1 MVKANPTAAIIII
14 GNEILSGRTVD
25 KNINFI
31 AKELDELGIS
41 LLEVRIVPDVKKEI
55 IEAVNALRR
64 RFTYVFTSGG
74 IGPTHDDITSASI
87 AEALETKLTCNPDV
101 LKMLQQYYE
110 GQKGVEMND
119 SRMKMAY
126 IPEGASLISNKISIA
141 PGFVFQNVYVMAG
154 IPEIMQCMFEFIK
167 PMLIGGKIMVSKEMT
182 FYLSEGDIA
191 HVLAYEEERHD
202 GMVNIGSYP
211 FFNVKDKNGTNIVI
225 RSTNQELIEEV
236 SNSISSSVET
246 IIANK

>member
-167 PMLIGGKIMVSKEMT
+167 PMFGPSGVSIGQ
-182 FYLSEGDIA
+182 
-191 HVLAYEEERHD
+191 
-202 GMVNIGSYP
+202 
-211 FFNVKDKNGTNIVI
+211 I
-225 RSTNQELIEEV
+225 RP
-236 SNSISSSVET
+236 
-246 IIANK
+246 